1 MQQTIGG
8 YRKSELELI
17 VRQRRLELTTKVTEL
32 RGQLRKITAELEV
45 AEKELADLDQ
55 AEILLED

>member
-17 VRQRRLELTTKVTEL
+17 VRQRRLELTAKVTEL
-32 RGQLRKITAELEV
+32 RGKIRSMAAELDE
-45 AEKELADLDQ
+45 AEKELASLDQ